1 MMKKLFFYFWLDD
14 IKRIGKMANIITAS
28 RILISIALLFFPAL
42 SPEFYALYLAA
53 GITDMLDGT
62 VARKT
67 GKASD
72 FGANLD
78 SIADIVF
85 VVVCLIKLL
94 PVINIPV
101 WVYVWIGIIALI
113 RIINI
118 VSGYIM
124 QKRIVMLHTIMNRV
138 TGFLLFTLPMALP
151 FVEIKYTAISVCV
164 VATFAAI
171 QEGHLIRTGKI

>member
-1 MMKKLFFYFWLDD
+1 
-14 IKRIGKMANIITAS
+14 MANIITAS
-28 RILISIALLFFPAL
+28 RIIISIALLFFPAL

-67 GKASD
+67 GKVSD

-78 SIADIVF
+78 SIA
-85 VVVCLIKLL
+85 
-94 PVINIPV
+94 
-101 WVYVWIGIIALI
+101 
-113 RIINI
+113 
-118 VSGYIM
+118 
-124 QKRIVMLHTIMNRV
+124 
-138 TGFLLFTLPMALP
+138 
-151 FVEIKYTAISVCV
+151 EIKYTAISVCV